1 MDRRE
6 AGSNL
11 DESLLSVEGCPLQ
24 ATCSRRSEAD
34 VLITGDVNLCDV
46 NPKGGLRR
54 FDIAEVKY
62 SLQAESASSAVRVQI
77 GILGLDVQGSRFLKM
92 QLLQQM

>member
-34 VLITGDVNLCDV
+34 VLITGDVNLCD
-46 NPKGGLRR
+46 KSQGR
-54 FDIAEVKY
+54 FE
-62 SLQAESASSAVRVQI
+62 AVRYRGGQVLFAS
-77 GILGLDVQGSRFLKM
+77 GECFECCSRADWDFGA
-92 QLLQQM
+92 